1 MLIINLDGEQYNWK
15 AKGRSANNIVRPCSN
30 LHKKARILLQ
40 EIYPLEL
47 ILEEVLIPITNSVNL
62 YLDFYI
68 PSLKLSI
75 EVNGK
80 QHYFYTPYFH
90 KSKLNFLKAKVK
102 DKQKVEFCKLNN
114 ITLIHLKYNEDI
126 NEWKR
131 KISDN

>member
-1 MLIINLDGEQYNWK
+1 MLIIDLDNNEQEWRP
-15 AKGRSANNIVRPCSN
+15 KGRSSNNIIRPCSN
-30 LHKKARILLQ
+30 LHKKARTLLQ
-40 EIYPLEL
+40 EVYPLEL

-75 EVNGK
+75 EINGK

-102 DKQKVEFCKLNN
+102 DKNKKKWCELNN
-114 ITLIHLKYNEDI
+114 ITPIHLKYNE
-126 NEWKR
+126 EKLWEKQLR
-131 KISDN
+131 KK